1 VNIRYQILLIF
12 LFISTFC
19 LADDVGVA
27 EVRLFEEKNNTYA
40 LEVDISPALLNTIQ
54 PPILPDRCSFIS
66 KPERNRVGPMLVV
79 RYRFSSGDIPLQAED
94 ELLLYWQRSGIIL
107 TAYWLDGS
115 SRRIFVDRELAGFR
129 VPLSLLH
136 ENEVTLQRLFLES
149 SSDAVNHMREF
160 WLIFLLL
167 MAALASR
174 ESMNKLLK
182 FFIAF
187 AGGQGISLLAIDLGL
202 PGLPP
207 SMIPMLVLLAILFL
221 LFAPLLNAFKN
232 KRIWPVLMLLGL
244 IHGLSYSGP
253 NLVQSESLTRI
264 DLIKAQLIY
273 NLLMDLGIFLGSISF
288 FGLFTLLRKRKLL
301 KPIQRLANLTMG
313 GLVVAT
319 LLTQIPG
326 ALEAASSESSA
337 QLADLSGNL
346 SMKSR
351 TGNPSRPVD
360 MEDPMMG
367 FITINPFEIRCEW
380 LVRVRDLAP
389 ETIPDE
395 EGIDVIPVDWQ
406 EAFKTKLLTRLASNT
421 LISSD
426 GISLQASKIRADFVS
441 VGSYGVSTRNEPLSE
456 PLDLAVIGVT
466 LAYALDEAPSNVK
479 VELLSFPGYIS
490 AIPLSFTDPWGS
502 TAHTLS
508 THSAVVEWK
517 RRMAGFRRPLI
528 QEVQI
533 EPLTWPAIS
542 SVLLILAFALA
553 TIIRK
558 GLTIRYRDAILVL
571 LVGTAI
577 LVYPFLRLN
586 APSFISRNIAS
597 EESSGKA
604 LNLLLT
610 NIYRAFDYQT
620 EEAVYDQ
627 LAIST
632 MGDQLAG
639 IYLEHQSAMELE
651 DRGGARASVDQVSVT
666 DIRDVRR
673 TDENIIIEAI
683 WEVSGSVSHFG
694 HIHYRKNLY
703 DARVFIKAIDGAWKI
718 SGMEVME
725 KERIL

>member
-1 VNIRYQILLIF
+1 MRYQILLIL
-12 LFISTFC
+12 LFMSTFC
-19 LADDVGVA
+19 LADDVGIA

-40 LEVDISPALLNTIQ
+40 LEVDISPSLLNTIQ

-66 KPERNRVGPMLVV
+66 KPERNRVGSMLVV

-115 SRRIFVDRELAGFR
+115 SKRIFVDRELAGFR
-129 VPLSLLH
+129 VPVSLLH
-136 ENEVTLQRLFLES
+136 ENEMTLQRLFLES

-160 WLIFLLL
+160 WLVFLLL

-174 ESMNKLLK
+174 ESLNKLLK

-207 SMIPMLVLLAILFL
+207 SMIPMLILLAILFL
-221 LFAPLLNAFKN
+221 LIAPLLNAFEN

-253 NLVQSESLTRI
+253 NLVQPESLTRI
-264 DLIKAQLIY
+264 DLIKAHLIY

-301 KPIQRLANLTMG
+301 KPIHGLANLTMG

-319 LLTQIPG
+319 MLSQIPG
-326 ALEAASSESSA
+326 ALEAASPESSA

-360 MEDPMMG
+360 MVDPMMG
-367 FITINPFEIRCEW
+367 FITISPFEIRCEW

-406 EAFKTKLLTRLASNT
+406 EAFKTKLLNSLASNT
-421 LISSD
+421 LISSE

-441 VGSYGVSTRNEPLSE
+441 VGSYGVSTRNEPLPE
-456 PLDLAVIGVT
+456 PLDRAVIGVT
-466 LAYALDEAPSNVK
+466 LAYALDETPSNVK
-479 VELLSFPGYIS
+479 VELASFPGYIS
-490 AIPLSFTDPWGS
+490 AIPISFTDPWGS

-508 THSAVVEWK
+508 AQSPDAEWK

-533 EPLTWPAIS
+533 EPLTWPAVS
-542 SVLLILAFALA
+542 LVLLISAFALA
-553 TIIRK
+553 YIIRK
-558 GLTIRYRDAILVL
+558 GLTVRYRDAILVL

-586 APSFISRNIAS
+586 APSFISQNIAS

-673 TDENIIIEAI
+673 KDESIIIEAI